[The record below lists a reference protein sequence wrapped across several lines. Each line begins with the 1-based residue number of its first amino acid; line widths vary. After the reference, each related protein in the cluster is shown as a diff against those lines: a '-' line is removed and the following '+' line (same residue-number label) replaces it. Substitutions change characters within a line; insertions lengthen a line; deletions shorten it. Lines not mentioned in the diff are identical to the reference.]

1 MSTDTLEQFTCIE
14 CNEIVTEDDYE
25 MHAGPAELENQLA
38 DLLSTTV
45 LPALNL
51 SAVPLTLQVTRAR
64 GN

>member
-1 MSTDTLEQFTCIE
+1 MSKYTIRIQ
-14 CNEIVTEDDYE
+14 VRDDYE

-38 DLLSTTV
+38 DLLSTAV

-51 SAVPLTLQVTRAR
+51 SVVPLTLQVTRAR